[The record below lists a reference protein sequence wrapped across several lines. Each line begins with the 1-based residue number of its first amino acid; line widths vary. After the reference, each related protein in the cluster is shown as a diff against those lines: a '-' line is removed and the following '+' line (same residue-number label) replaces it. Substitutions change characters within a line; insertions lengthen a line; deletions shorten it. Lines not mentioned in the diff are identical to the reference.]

1 LSKSGAK
8 VLYFLH
14 VAVQQSQFSRD
25 TFKLGGFYGQPDVNL
40 VKDSVQTVVPSL
52 LGTAVERL
60 EPGLQ
65 TA

>member
-1 LSKSGAK
+1 
-8 VLYFLH
+8 
-14 VAVQQSQFSRD
+14 VQQSQFSRD
-25 TFKLGGFYGQPDVNL
+25 TFKLGGFYGQPNVNL
-40 VKDSVQTVVPSL
+40 VKDSVQTVVPGL